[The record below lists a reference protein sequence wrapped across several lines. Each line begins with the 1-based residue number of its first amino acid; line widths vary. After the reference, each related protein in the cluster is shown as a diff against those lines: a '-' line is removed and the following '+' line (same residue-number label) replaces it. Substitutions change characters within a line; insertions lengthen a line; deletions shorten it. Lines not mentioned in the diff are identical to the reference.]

1 MTHIIKKLIIE
12 GGRVM
17 VPFPGVISVCL
28 ISVEGNDFERTYL
41 KILEGTIPVSR
52 IEANDVIEFVAKDHR
67 FPCRV
72 RNLTDF
78 VVSLELHKTTF
89 QAVRAANPLPN
100 IVRSER
106 DAGRF
111 PMWRDVDFETSPL
124 WAQLHVEG
132 LLRDWYGAGAD
143 L

>member
-41 KILEGTIPVSR
+41 KILKGTIPVSR

-72 RNLTDF
+72 SSLTDF

-89 QAVRAANPLPN
+89 QAIRAAKPLPDM
-100 IVRSER
+100 VRSER

-111 PMWRDVDFETSPL
+111 PMWRDIDFESSPPWHEFRSML
-124 WAQLHVEG
+124 P
-132 LLRDWYGAGAD
+132 DWKGARGD
-143 L
+143 V